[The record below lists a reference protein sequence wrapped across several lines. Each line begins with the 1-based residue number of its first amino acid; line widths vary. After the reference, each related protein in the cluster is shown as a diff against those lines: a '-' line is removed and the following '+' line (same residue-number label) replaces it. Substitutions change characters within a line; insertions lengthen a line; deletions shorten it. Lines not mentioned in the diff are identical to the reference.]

1 MCDKCFPQNPFAPN
15 CSRRRNEFLFCLRL
29 RFGKFPFLFGN
40 IGEGE
45 RRKQERGADTKID
58 ASSVFLRA
66 DLSLPFLPH
75 PILFFFVRWQGRASP
90 IFFFL
95 LRSDVGKEGRRE
107 RKNSAQFSLALME
120 RARPCHAAKAKK
132 ASGKLPPPYFFLP
145 ARSITQ
151 INLLIG
157 WLQQKRNWNEK
168 KDSGNFSRVSQAEKF
183 VFPAT
188 LSYSGGKGRPLD

>member
-1 MCDKCFPQNPFAPN
+1 M
-15 CSRRRNEFLFCLRL
+15 
-29 RFGKFPFLFGN
+29 
-40 IGEGE
+40 
-45 RRKQERGADTKID
+45 
-58 ASSVFLRA
+58 
-66 DLSLPFLPH
+66 SLPFLPH
-75 PILFFFVRWQGRASP
+75 PILFFCPLAGACLANFCV
-90 IFFFL
+90 FFL

-107 RKNSAQFSLALME
+107 RRNSAQFSLALME

-132 ASGKLPPPYFFLP
+132 ASGKLPPPPFFLP

-183 VFPAT
+183 VFPAI
-188 LSYSGGKGRPLD
+188 LSYRGERVVRWTKITRLSFVPVPNFANLSTLRKINNRDIARSHTGAQQSFLLSLFVSI